1 MGGRRIVILILAALV
16 LRPSVA
22 SAQKEQFFDI
32 LLSFYQALGGVYG
45 NEGPELKARAAA
57 LSAALMRWDQAIVE
71 SEQQLRRELNAGDQ
85 DTALRV
91 HTLLASMYME
101 RSRFDDALREFDEDI
116 RLDPKRAVFHRFKA
130 LVYQAAHRHNEAA
143 TAFRAAW
150 LIDPSDVLNAYHLI
164 VHRAVETTEG
174 DIENALATM
183 GTAERAL
190 IRGGFR
196 GPDAPFISLHPVND
210 DAGGRM
216 AFVPAAYSRAF
227 SLFLTGDFNDGMTA
241 VTAAVTADPLVADPA
256 AQSEALAM
264 GIAALREGAIDRA
277 IEQLETAQ
285 RQTPQSSEAHRIL
298 GTAYGAAGD
307 IGKSFQHL
315 RDAVRVNPRD
325 ERSWLALARTLDG
338 QNDVEGA
345 AEAVRMAVGELPH
358 AASLRWLQ
366 SVLAAKRQR
375 TESSEL
381 DVIAD
386 VQDLVL
392 ILGRGELLGRVAR
405 LAQAHLEYERAIALL
420 EERVLL
426 TPNNP
431 VAHRELGHAY
441 ESQGRDDEAYSE
453 FMMTLFLDNTD
464 SEGAAAIGR
473 LHLKAGRFA
482 QAIEALT
489 RATALAPANAP
500 ARRALGESLV
510 QAGRMSEGLLHLEQA
525 ERLQAGAIDEQR
537 RQRTAAMQM
546 VQAEVYMSQR
556 QYDAAIRAWKEII
569 ELQGANP
576 PNLFRLAEALI
587 AAQQLEAAAAELQR
601 AIELKAGP
609 EAYRRLADVLAA
621 LGRAEESAR
630 ARQTYMEQRLQE
642 LRQRSTDAAGTP

>member
-1 MGGRRIVILILAALV
+1 
-16 LRPSVA
+16 
-22 SAQKEQFFDI
+22 
-32 LLSFYQALGGVYG
+32 
-45 NEGPELKARAAA
+45 
-57 LSAALMRWDQAIVE
+57 
-71 SEQQLRRELNAGDQ
+71 
-85 DTALRV
+85 
-91 HTLLASMYME
+91 
-101 RSRFDDALREFDEDI
+101 
-116 RLDPKRAVFHRFKA
+116 
-130 LVYQAAHRHNEAA
+130 
-143 TAFRAAW
+143 
-150 LIDPSDVLNAYHLI
+150 
-164 VHRAVETTEG
+164 
-174 DIENALATM
+174 
-183 GTAERAL
+183 
-190 IRGGFR
+190 
-196 GPDAPFISLHPVND
+196 
-210 DAGGRM
+210 
-216 AFVPAAYSRAF
+216 
-227 SLFLTGDFNDGMTA
+227 
-241 VTAAVTADPLVADPA
+241 
-256 AQSEALAM
+256 
-264 GIAALREGAIDRA
+264 
-277 IEQLETAQ
+277 
-285 RQTPQSSEAHRIL
+285 
-298 GTAYGAAGD
+298 
-307 IGKSFQHL
+307 
-315 RDAVRVNPRD
+315 
-325 ERSWLALARTLDG
+325 
-338 QNDVEGA
+338 
-345 AEAVRMAVGELPH
+345 
-358 AASLRWLQ
+358 LRWLQ

-405 LAQAHLEYERAIALL
+405 LAQAQLEYERAIALL

-525 ERLQAGAIDEQR
+525 ERLQAGAID
-537 RQRTAAMQM
+537 
-546 VQAEVYMSQR
+546 MSQR